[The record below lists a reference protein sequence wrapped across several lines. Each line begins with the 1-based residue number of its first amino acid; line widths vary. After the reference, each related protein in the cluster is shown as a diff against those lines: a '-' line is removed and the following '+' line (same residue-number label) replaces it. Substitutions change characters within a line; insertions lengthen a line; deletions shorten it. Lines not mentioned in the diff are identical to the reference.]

1 MMALMEGGNSMMMSL
16 MNSFKGTFEMSLDQN
31 LPDLVK
37 DNAGEMMQGMGM
49 PVDMIVNMA
58 KVFSTVDV
66 GFSFNSTEQ
75 LPENVRSQLGNEMNM
90 IGQMTKPRNGGW
102 SDSDKEMF

>member
-1 MMALMEGGNSMMMSL
+1 MRLQ
-16 MNSFKGTFEMSLDQN
+16 FSLDPS

-37 DNAGEMMQGMGM
+37 ESAGEMMQQMNM

-58 KVFSTVDV
+58 KIFNTVDV

-75 LPENVRSQLGNEMNM
+75 LPENVKSQLGNELN
-90 IGQMTKPRNGGW
+90 
-102 SDSDKEMF
+102 